1 MNQEPCDPPP
11 ERAGRPDGPIDLRS
25 DTVTRPTKQMRA
37 AMAAAEVGDDVL
49 DGDPTLRE
57 LEVRVAGLLGTA
69 DALWTP
75 SGSMANLIALTSHLS
90 RGDAF
95 LAPAGA
101 HVLDNELGTAAWLA
115 GGMPRALP
123 HDAGPGKISPD
134 AVRRAAGSPGP
145 YYALRTTLL
154 CLENTHNAAG
164 GTVTAPDEHASLA
177 AAARRANL
185 RVHLDGARLW
195 HAAVALGVPPGALT
209 VGADTVQV
217 CLSKG
222 SGRAGRLAGGRF
234 GGVRRRGA
242 AAAQDARRRGAA
254 GRGARGGGPR
264 GARPRSTGSPKT
276 TPRPPRWP
284 RASPSAAGPVSAPQT
299 NIVLVTVADLAGTL
313 ERFEQAGV
321 RATPMAGRVRL
332 MTHADVT
339 DADITAALDRIG
351 PVEAGRGGRDG
362 ARAPFAAPRRGP
374 RRRRPLSARG
384 RLRTLC
390 ATSHPVDG
398 VRSDTKGCEDA
409 LLAAGARVEGGAR
422 GYDATAIPGMPFSSP
437 SSADVTVTEKRSI
450 DSGVSRSR

>member
-1 MNQEPCDPPP
+1 MRPSS
-11 ERAGRPDGPIDLRS
+11 RARRASDGPIDLRS

-37 AMAAAEVGDDVL
+37 AMADAEVGDDVL

-57 LEVRVAGLLGTA
+57 LEARVAGLLGTA

-134 AVRRAAGSPGP
+134 AVRRAAGTAGP

-164 GTVTAPDEHASLA
+164 GTVTAPEEHASLA
-177 AAARRANL
+177 AAARRAKL

-195 HAAVALGVPPGALT
+195 HAAVALGVPPAALT

-222 SGRAGRLAGGRF
+222 LGAPVGSMVAGSEEFVAEARRLRKMLG
-234 GGVRRRGA
+234 GGVRQGGVL
-242 AAAQDARRRGAA
+242 GAA
-254 GRGARGGGPR
+254 GLVALDRIDRLAEDHAKATALAEGLTERGWVVVP
-264 GARPRSTGSPKT
+264 
-276 TPRPPRWP
+276 
-284 RASPSAAGPVSAPQT
+284 PQT

-332 MTHADVT
+332 MTHADVS
-339 DADITAALDRIG
+339 DADITTALDRIG
-351 PVEAGRGGRDG
+351 PVEDGRAGVTVPAPRSLRHGAGR
-362 ARAPFAAPRRGP
+362 A
-374 RRRRPLSARG
+374 
-384 RLRTLC
+384 
-390 ATSHPVDG
+390 
-398 VRSDTKGCEDA
+398 
-409 LLAAGARVEGGAR
+409 AAGR
-422 GYDATAIPGMPFSSP
+422 
-437 SSADVTVTEKRSI
+437 
-450 DSGVSRSR
+450 